1 MRLLFVRLK
10 NPIMKISLQRTFC
23 RLFVVFIFKNQVEKH
38 FNTHYF
44 SGEGGENVKITIEE
58 LPESRI
64 AYFRHVGEYGEKQ
77 NKELMESFKNWAQ
90 LNGLLYHSVIL
101 GITQDHPNCTPK
113 EKCRYDV
120 CIVVNQDFHVPEPAR
135 IGTFSGGKY
144 AVFLLDHTEE
154 AVSGFWNTVF
164 SEIEKNNLSI
174 REQPIIERYTLQK
187 MNHHL
192 CEILIPIQ

>member
-1 MRLLFVRLK
+1 M
-10 NPIMKISLQRTFC
+10 
-23 RLFVVFIFKNQVEKH
+23 
-38 FNTHYF
+38 
-44 SGEGGENVKITIEE
+44 KITIEE

-90 LNGLLYHSVIL
+90 LNGLLDHSVIL
-101 GITQDHPNCTPK
+101 GIPQDHPSCTPK

-120 CIVVNQDFHVPEPAR
+120 CIVVNQAFHVPEPAR
-135 IGTFSGGKY
+135 IGTFFGGKY
-144 AVFLLDHTEE
+144 AIFLLDHTEE
-154 AVSGFWNTVF
+154 AVSGFWSTVF

-174 REQPIIERYTLQK
+174 RDQPIIERYTLQK